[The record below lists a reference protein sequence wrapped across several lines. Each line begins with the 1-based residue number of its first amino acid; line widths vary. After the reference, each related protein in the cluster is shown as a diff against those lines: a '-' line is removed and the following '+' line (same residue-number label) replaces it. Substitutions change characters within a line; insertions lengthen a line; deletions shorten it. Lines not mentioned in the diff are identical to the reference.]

1 MWNNGPTI
9 LEGEDELA
17 LRDEFARLC
26 AKYPTQCPFEIGEYV
41 FRNLKDPGLRGQQA
55 AMFWIK
61 DIEVKELIARYK
73 SGQVE
78 GEPIPSKDQAALLAW
93 SLANDPAADKKDRI
107 AALNL
112 FGQLNGMIVK
122 SVEKKVDDVTRRRP
136 PTILVARYAD

>member
-17 LRDEFARLC
+17 LRDEFAKLV
-26 AKYPTQCPFEIGEYV
+26 AKYPNQDPFEIGEYV

-55 AMFWIK
+55 AMFWLK
-61 DIEVKELIARYK
+61 DVEVKELISKYRT
-73 SGQVE
+73 GQAG
-78 GEPIPSKDQAALLAW
+78 GEAIPTKDQAAMLAW

-122 SVEKKVDDVTRRRP
+122 SVEKKVDDSSRRRP

>member
-9 LEGEDELA
+9 LEGEDEAA
-17 LRDEFARLC
+17 LRDSFARLV
-26 AKYPTQCPFEIGEYV
+26 AKYPNQDVFEIGEYV
-41 FRNLKDPGLRGQQA
+41 FKDLKDPGLRGQQA
-55 AMFWIK
+55 AMIWIK
-61 DIEVKELIARYK
+61 DVEVKELISKYR
-73 SGQVE
+73 SGQVDVSE
-78 GEPIPSKDQAALLAW
+78 VPTKDQAAMLAW

-122 SVEKKVDDVTRRRP
+122 SVEKKVDDVNRRRP